1 MMKMKHTVKMMG
13 PILSLTLIIT
23 MLATTIPVFAQD
35 KNMVAFVNVNVI
47 PMEGERILEDHT
59 VVVEGDRITAMG
71 PTNEVTVPDGA
82 QVIEAD
88 GQYLIPGLTDNHAHP
103 AGMPVALA
111 LYLANGVTTVRAFN
125 GTPEDFEKRA
135 AIESGEQPGPRLY
148 IGPSVNGLSAFLVPP
163 IDQLSHAVA
172 PYFVID
178 LGPSTVTGCE
188 DARRFVLTAHEMG
201 ADFIKTN
208 LGLPLESFDCIV
220 ATANELGLP
229 VKGHISSEV
238 GTQHFINSGAEVQ
251 HATELYPFL
260 SQEAIYDQPARH
272 EDDLLLV
279 DQNLPILIDM
289 INANNMAF
297 APTLITPAWSIDQYE
312 DLEGTLQRPEY
323 RYYSPQVMQ
332 MLSNPEK
339 NVFYVVAGIGFAD
352 EAYRD
357 KIRAFGL
364 EFTKAL
370 FDGGVMLLASSDA
383 VMNEGGPV
391 YGYSLHDELQLF
403 VDAGLT
409 PYQALETATRNSA
422 IAMGELDEWGTIE
435 VGKRADLV
443 LLYADPLDD
452 IANTEQIAGVMARGQ
467 WLTAS
472 DLQHM
477 LDDIVASYEVIEL
490 VPFADEKLGIS
501 GLVPTGWSELEPGV
515 YARGNPEVD
524 PTLLLQLAAPGKSAE
539 DFALT
544 VLADFGVT
552 ELPGSMD
559 SYGSAALT
567 WELYQLESQM
577 APLALALGET
587 DDAAYLVLLAAPGEE
602 LDALVETVFFPAV
615 HALTPIE

>member
-1 MMKMKHTVKMMG
+1 
-13 PILSLTLIIT
+13 
-23 MLATTIPVFAQD
+23 
-35 KNMVAFVNVNVI
+35 
-47 PMEGERILEDHT
+47 
-59 VVVEGDRITAMG
+59 
-71 PTNEVTVPDGA
+71 
-82 QVIEAD
+82 
-88 GQYLIPGLTDNHAHP
+88 
-103 AGMPVALA
+103 
-111 LYLANGVTTVRAFN
+111 
-125 GTPEDFEKRA
+125 
-135 AIESGEQPGPRLY
+135 
-148 IGPSVNGLSAFLVPP
+148 
-163 IDQLSHAVA
+163 
-172 PYFVID
+172 
-178 LGPSTVTGCE
+178 
-188 DARRFVLTAHEMG
+188 MG

-229 VKGHISSEV
+229 VKGHISTEV
-238 GTQHFINSGAEVQ
+238 GTEHFINSGAEVQ

-260 SQEAIYDQPARH
+260 SQETIYDQPARH

-279 DQNLPILIDM
+279 EQNLPILIDV

-297 APTLITPAWSIDQYE
+297 APTLITPAWSFDQYE

-332 MLSNPEK
+332 MLSNPQT
-339 NVFYVVAGIGFAD
+339 NIFYTVAGIGFAD
-352 EAYRD
+352 EEYRD

-370 FDGGVMLLASSDA
+370 FDGGVTLLAGSDA
-383 VMNEGGPV
+383 TFEGGPV
-391 YGYSLHDELQLF
+391 FGFSLHDELQLF

-409 PYQALETATRNSA
+409 PYQALETATRNPA
-422 IAMGELDEWGTIE
+422 IAMGEPDEWGTIE

-443 LLYADPLDD
+443 LLNADPLDD

-467 WLTAS
+467 WLTTS

-490 VPFADEKLGIS
+490 VPFADDELGVS
-501 GLVPTGWSELEPGV
+501 GLAPTGWNELEPGV

>member
-1 MMKMKHTVKMMG
+1 VIEMKHNIKMMG
-13 PILSLTLIIT
+13 PILSLTLIIA
-23 MLATTIPVFAQD
+23 MLANHITVFAQD
-35 KNMVAFVNVNVI
+35 KNIVAFVNVNVI
-47 PMEGERILEDHT
+47 PMEGERILEGHT
-59 VVVEGDRITAMG
+59 VVVEGDRITAIG
-71 PTNEVTVPDGA
+71 PKSEVTVPDGA

-103 AGMPVALA
+103 DGTPIALA
-111 LYLANGVTTVRAFN
+111 LYLANGVTTVRSFN
-125 GTPEDFEKRA
+125 ATPEDFEKKA
-135 AIESGEQPGPRLY
+135 AIERGEQLGPRLY
-148 IGPSVNGLSAFLVPP
+148 IGPSVNGLPVSLVPLVN
-163 IDQLSHAVA
+163 QLNRAVA

-229 VKGHISSEV
+229 VKGHISTEV
-238 GTQHFINSGAEVQ
+238 GTEHFINSGAEVQ

-260 SQEAIYDQPARH
+260 SQETIYDQPARH

-279 DQNLPILIDM
+279 EQNLPILIDV

-297 APTLITPAWSIDQYE
+297 APTLITPAWSFDQYE

-332 MLSNPEK
+332 MLSNPQT
-339 NVFYVVAGIGFAD
+339 NIFYTVAGIGFAD
-352 EAYRD
+352 EEYRD

-370 FDGGVMLLASSDA
+370 FDGGVTLLAGSDA
-383 VMNEGGPV
+383 TFEGGPV
-391 YGYSLHDELQLF
+391 FGFSLHDELQLF

-409 PYQALETATRNSA
+409 PYQALETATRNPA
-422 IAMGELDEWGTIE
+422 IAMGEPDEWGTIE

-443 LLYADPLDD
+443 LLNADPLDD

-467 WLTAS
+467 WLTTS

-490 VPFADEKLGIS
+490 VPFADDELGVS
-501 GLVPTGWSELEPGV
+501 GLAPTGWNELEPGV